1 MDNGSE
7 MQWVSNFCYMYGANY
22 DALLIRTYNDQYA
35 GCWQDYP
42 ISHGAHYICEK
53 NDWFYEKEDKL
64 LNNFDC
70 LILK

>member
-7 MQWVSNFCYMYGANY
+7 MQWVSNFCYMKGVNY
-22 DALLIRTYNDQYA
+22 DALLIRTYNDVHA

-53 NDWFYEKEDKL
+53 ND
-64 LNNFDC
+64 
-70 LILK
+70 